1 MKKYLFILS
10 MATVM
15 LSSRLFAQDG
25 KEASS
30 STQANNPLANMTALN
45 FHNYY
50 IPRLTDAPKEAYLNN
65 SWVRFAKPISEGKWL
80 LRVSAPLNTTGI
92 PNSADG
98 TVNSINGLGDVN
110 AFMSYNFISK
120 STATV
125 GIGPNLTAPTAT
137 ETALGTGKWQGG
149 FAMVAFIAKSAIFQ
163 FGGLVTWQA
172 SFAGD
177 SDRPGTN
184 VAAIQPFYFWQLGK
198 GTYLRG
204 SPIWAFDFKNDAF
217 SVPLGL
223 GIGKVVKV
231 ENTMFN
237 LFIEPQYSMLH
248 AGTQPQFQLFTG
260 INLQF
265 MGK

>member
-1 MKKYLFILS
+1 MKNGLITLIIL
-10 MATVM
+10 VL
-15 LSSRLFAQDG
+15 LSVEVYGQKSG
-25 KEASS
+25 ASQS
-30 STQANNPLANMTALN
+30 AAQANNPLANMTAIN

-50 IPRLTDAPKEAYLNN
+50 IPRLTDAPKDAYLNN
-65 SWVRFAKPISEGKWL
+65 SWVRFAKPIAEGKWL

-92 PNSADG
+92 PDPVDG
-98 TVNSINGLGDVN
+98 SVNSINGLGDVN
-110 AFMSYNFISK
+110 AFMSYNFVSK
-120 STATV
+120 PTATV
-125 GIGPNLTAPTAT
+125 GIGPNITAPTAT

-149 FAMVAFIAKSAIFQ
+149 FAMVAFIAKSAVFQ

-177 SDRPGTN
+177 SNRPGTN

-198 GTYLRG
+198 GAYIRG
-204 SPIWAFDFKNDAF
+204 APIWAFDFKNDAF

-223 GIGKVVKV
+223 GVGKVVKV
-231 ENTMFN
+231 ENTVFN
-237 LFIEPQYSMLH
+237 LFIEPQYSMIH

-265 MGK
+265 MGN